1 VRAAPVCKHERTV
14 DRYLLNRTLSITIFF
29 KRGAPVEAA
38 VPEHTG
44 TTQSSM
50 KLLHLIAALA
60 TVIVGSLLLLH
71 LSTSQRSGS
80 RPYDDRLHSQYDVPS
95 LLELIRVQ
103 NETIHTLEIHLK
115 NTMMSKSD
123 RLAEDAKLI
132 EIADH
137 LAQLSREN
145 EQNRIRAASCHNMS
159 HELEHN
165 FDKALQQARLDAAAA
180 VHCPEVTGTS
190 EISVQPP
197 SLAVTNGV
205 VTYGVANK
213 LWPTSQRE
221 DECEAKYGL
230 ELVNIWKKNEEMWC
244 ALPQGAADVE
254 SELKCYPYHQA
265 HKKLDGRAPDLFCE
279 ATNFVIDFSK
289 VSGDI
294 ANKGK
299 PAKGSE
305 YLTFGEGSLQS
316 TCRKTASYQSR
327 LFMPHF
333 GKQVLPFTECVAGQ
347 FFQTPQRHVKALTR
361 ICGCLI
367 QMNSFQ
373 PGAASLE
380 HDSVVDTTTYLLAR
394 DEDCENSF
402 HSTADFVS

>member
-1 VRAAPVCKHERTV
+1 
-14 DRYLLNRTLSITIFF
+14 
-29 KRGAPVEAA
+29 
-38 VPEHTG
+38 
-44 TTQSSM
+44 M

-197 SLAVTNGV
+197 SLAAVTNGV

-221 DECEAKYGL
+221 DECEAKYGV

-244 ALPQGAADVE
+244 ALPQGAAVVE

-347 FFQTPQRHVKALTR
+347 FFQTLQRHVKALTV
-361 ICGCLI
+361 
-367 QMNSFQ
+367 
-373 PGAASLE
+373 
-380 HDSVVDTTTYLLAR
+380 SVGV
-394 DEDCENSF
+394 
-402 HSTADFVS
+402 